1 MSKTI
6 EDKFN
11 PLKSTK
17 LLNYNGYFTD
27 LYKLYENRKFP
38 KILMLTGEKGLGK
51 FTFYISPN
59 KFFLRRGIKTN
70 MI

>member
-1 MSKTI
+1 MKRLNVQNN
-6 EDKFN
+6 EDKLT
-11 PLKSTK
+11 LKSTK

-51 FTFYISPN
+51 FTFIFHLIN
-59 KFFLRRGIKTN
+59 FFFYKGE
-70 MI
+70 